1 MEMNRFENA
10 VTSVSATHITK
21 ATRRL
26 VVTASAEQIPRIC
39 RPMGFSEMIG
49 LIRTFLASGDISI
62 SAFSALSQV
71 CEEGTKSPWAHPVL
85 NQVIHAAGRQR
96 RAGQAVHL
104 VLALGVALHQLQ
116 RHIALLVIDALAWP
130 LADPARVDDLAS
142 QAGRF
147 LVFVETNADHGVEI
161 PLQRQ

>member
-21 ATRRL
+21 ATRKL

-62 SAFSALSQV
+62 SAFSALSQI
-71 CEEGTKSPWAHPVL
+71 CEERTKPARAHPVL
-85 NQVIHAAGRQR
+85 NQVIHTAGGQS
-96 RAGQAVHL
+96 RAGQTIDL
-104 VLALGVALHQLQ
+104 VFALCVAFHQFQ
-116 RHIALLVIDALAWP
+116 GHIALRVIDLLARP
-130 LADPARVDDLAS
+130 LAHPAR
-142 QAGRF
+142 
-147 LVFVETNADHGVEI
+147 I
-161 PLQRQ
+161 